1 MQALQVRSQSRNM
14 SWWRKWHPTYVF
26 LDRKSHGQRCLAG
39 CSWGGK
45 DSDTTQWRN
54 YWGGNP
60 HLEYQPSFRITTFCL
75 LPLLSCLNSFCSPLT
90 TSVSAILLSHPIFR
104 NLSCLEKGN
113 LSCLSRKVLKTGKS
127 VLYIKYSEQCP
138 CPQPL
143 EETPLSPHEECWI
156 NPVLLLWVPLPVS
169 FCSRSF
175 YNKPK
180 HTDSKP

>member
-1 MQALQVRSQSRNM
+1 MSKPEYEYRLQGTRLNPIKQARPRGE
-14 SWWRKWHPTYVF
+14 
-26 LDRKSHGQRCLAG
+26 KSGSFKSKLLKNDVPSAWC
-39 CSWGGK
+39 
-45 DSDTTQWRN
+45 
-54 YWGGNP
+54 GNP
-60 HLEYQPSFRITTFCL
+60 ELEYQLRSRITTFSL

-90 TSVSAILLSHPIFR
+90 TSISAILLSHPIFR

>member
-39 CSWGGK
+39 CSWGRK

-90 TSVSAILLSHPIFR
+90 TSASVILLAHCF
-104 NLSCLEKGN
+104 CLGRSQGLGGAGGN
-113 LSCLSRKVLKTGKS
+113 RRVGDGGS
-127 VLYIKYSEQCP
+127 
-138 CPQPL
+138 L
-143 EETPLSPHEECWI
+143 EVTPLSPRWCWI
-156 NPVLLLWVPLPVS
+156 NPVLHLQVPLVCFRHHS
-169 FCSRSF
+169 FCNSF
-175 YNKPK
+175 ILY
-180 HTDSKP
+180 DRL